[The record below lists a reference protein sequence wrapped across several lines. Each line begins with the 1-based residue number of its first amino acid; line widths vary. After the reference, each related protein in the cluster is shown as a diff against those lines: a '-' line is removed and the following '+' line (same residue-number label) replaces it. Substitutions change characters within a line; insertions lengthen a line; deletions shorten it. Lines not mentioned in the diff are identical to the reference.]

1 MEDEASEWHSEKGP
15 GTPWVYI
22 YIHISVYIY
31 MFLVIVFYICMCLSH
46 DCPICQKH
54 VHLHPHVLLPEKEFS
69 VP

>member
-1 MEDEASEWHSEKGP
+1 
-15 GTPWVYI
+15 
-22 YIHISVYIY
+22 